1 MTRAAAVL
9 IPVILA
15 VLVAWPGRRGGWIR
29 DDLTYVV
36 HNPQVVL
43 DRPLAEAFTTP
54 FAPDASEK
62 LGLWRPVTT
71 VSFMLD
77 HRRVGEDPTGF
88 HHTQLLLAGLA
99 AALLFGCLFAWGV
112 SPWTA
117 AAAASVYAVHPAR
130 SEAVLWIS
138 GRAELLMTVFALAA
152 LWVGSRG
159 GTRRAIAAAA
169 CVALSV
175 MSKEQGMMLAVLLPL
190 CPGLETRDRLRHV
203 AITGGVVAALL
214 VARWCV
220 LGAFGPEGPMQVLG
234 TLTLEE
240 RWFAGCGFLADYVVK
255 LVKPLPLLNEYDDPD
270 LPIPLWKVATGA
282 IALLAVPVAAWTVMR
297 GRDSRAASGLN
308 AFAWLLFVLPLV
320 PVLNI
325 VWRTG
330 ETFAERFLAWPT
342 AGAVMLVACQLERR
356 LARPVFA
363 AVLLFGLVLP
373 LGAVSWR
380 RASEWA
386 SVRTLFEAQIAQAPL
401 VGGGYQVLGAYL
413 IESGEADANDVAA
426 TSRAE
431 SLLER
436 AVMLAPERVQAALA
450 YGRLELR
457 RAGAATDPDAR
468 SKALADAV
476 RFFTLALRQDPELRT
491 ASGGLAL
498 AYALQGLDAQ
508 AESAWKREL
517 ERHPQEFR
525 SALNYANWLRDRS
538 READARAVVA
548 RARAAVVADLSARG
562 EDDLAVGSTARQEAL
577 RVLAELEAA
586 AGDEAA
592 AEVALDLAVKESV
605 DPEAKVRAALER
617 ARLVERRRG
626 REDALR
632 GLETLRNGLRDAVEK
647 GVPERAA
654 PVWWSAIADV
664 EAALGDVAAAREALE
679 AARLAARGLRLAKI
693 ERALA
698 ALPQAPR

>member
-36 HNPQVVL
+36 QNPQVVL
-43 DRPLAEAFTTP
+43 DRPLMEAFTTP
-54 FAPDASEK
+54 FAPDASER
-62 LGLWRPVTT
+62 LGLWRPVTS

-88 HHTQLLLAGLA
+88 HHTQLVLAGLA
-99 AALLFGCLFAWGV
+99 AALLFACLHAWGV
-112 SPWTA
+112 APWTA
-117 AAAASVYAVHPAR
+117 AAAASIYAVHPAR

-152 LWVGSRG
+152 MWIGSRG
-159 GTRRAIAAAA
+159 GIRRAIAAAV

-190 CPGLETRDRLRHV
+190 CPGLETRDRLRHL
-203 AITGGVVAALL
+203 AITGGVVAALV
-214 VARWCV
+214 VARCFV
-220 LGAFGPEGPMQVLG
+220 LGGFGPEGPMQVLG
-234 TLTLEE
+234 TFTLEE

-255 LVKPLPLLNEYDDPD
+255 MLKPLPLLNEYDDPD

-282 IALLAVPVAAWTVMR
+282 VALIATPVAMWIAVR
-297 GRDSRAASGLN
+297 GRDPRAASVRS

-342 AGAVMLVACQLERR
+342 AGAVMLLTWQVDRR
-356 LARPVFA
+356 VTRPAFA
-363 AVLLFGLVLP
+363 AVLLFALVLP

-380 RASEWA
+380 RAGEWSSA
-386 SVRTLFEAQIAQAPL
+386 RSLFEAQIAQAPL
-401 VGGGYQVLGAYL
+401 VGGGYQVLAAWL
-413 IESGEADANDVAA
+413 IESGEADPADVAA
-426 TSRAE
+426 ATRAE
-431 SLLER
+431 TLLER

-450 YGRLELR
+450 YARLELR
-457 RAGAATDPDAR
+457 RAGSATDPTAR
-468 SKALADAV
+468 AKALADAV
-476 RFFTLALRQDPELRT
+476 RFFNLALRQDPELRT

-517 ERHPQEFR
+517 DRHPQEFR
-525 SALNYANWLRDRS
+525 SALNYANWLRDRA

-548 RARAAVVADLSARG
+548 RARAAVVADLSVRG
-562 EDDLAVGSTARQEAL
+562 GDELAIGSTARQEAL
-577 RVLAELEAA
+577 RVLAELESAL
-586 AGDEAA
+586 GDETA
-592 AEVALDLAVKESV
+592 AENALDLAVAESV

-617 ARLVERRRG
+617 ARLVERLRG

-632 GLETLRNGLRDAVEK
+632 GLEIVRNGLRDAVEK
-647 GVPERAA
+647 GVPERASS
-654 PVWWSAIADV
+654 VWWSAIADV
-664 EAALGDVAAAREALE
+664 EAALGDVEAARKALE
-679 AARLAARGLRLAKI
+679 AARLSARGLRLAKI
-693 ERALA
+693 ERGLA